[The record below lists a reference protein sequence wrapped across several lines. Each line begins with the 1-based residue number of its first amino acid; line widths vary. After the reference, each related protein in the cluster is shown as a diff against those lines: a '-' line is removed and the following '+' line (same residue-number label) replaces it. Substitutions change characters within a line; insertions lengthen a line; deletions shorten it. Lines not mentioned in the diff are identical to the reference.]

1 MLQTV
6 AFQLPSGLLWCFEI
20 DLAVSV
26 VVIGFQIDALA
37 HDNEYTTC
45 RDILV
50 CDLNMRSFLN
60 MFHPYPCPHA
70 FLSVSHAGAYEP
82 VKERA
87 TRDHSLSIIKFTVVS

>member
-1 MLQTV
+1 MFKNDLMSKSHT
-6 AFQLPSGLLWCFEI
+6 PEYPYMWCFEI

-50 CDLNMRSFLN
+50 CVTWTWVILEHVPSPTLVPILFFLPVS
-60 MFHPYPCPHA
+60 HPYI
-70 FLSVSHAGAYEP
+70 S
-82 VKERA
+82 
-87 TRDHSLSIIKFTVVS
+87 